1 MHSPLRFRAT
11 GFAAVGTFVIAVVMG
26 APLIQP
32 QPEGAR
38 VQLVLGTPSPPISLR
53 DYLQRERETTSG
65 LIADTNLSHQSG
77 RVVTYTV
84 APPPVTANAS
94 CQLRWTELERY
105 RRRPAEESNW
115 RYEAVLGWPD
125 GLLVP
130 PRTGEEQI
138 SGEIW
143 VPHPNQFVNVGQFVI
158 RLRLLCGDRTVAEA
172 DTVPFRVNV
181 EQASERAASR

>member
-1 MHSPLRFRAT
+1 MHSPLRFRAP
-11 GFAAVGTFVIAVVMG
+11 GFAAVGAFVIAVVIG

-32 QPEGAR
+32 RPEGER
-38 VQLVLGTPSPPISLR
+38 VQLVLGTPSPPITLR
-53 DYLQRERETTSG
+53 EYLQRERETGSG
-65 LIADTNLSHQSG
+65 LIAETNLSNQSG

-84 APPPVTANAS
+84 VPPPVTANAS

-125 GLLVP
+125 GLIVP
-130 PRTGEEQI
+130 PGAGEEQI

-143 VPHPNQFVNVGQFVI
+143 VPHPNAFVNVGQFVI
-158 RLRLLCGDRTVAEA
+158 RLRLLCGGQTIAEA

-181 EQASERAASR
+181 EQASKSAVSR